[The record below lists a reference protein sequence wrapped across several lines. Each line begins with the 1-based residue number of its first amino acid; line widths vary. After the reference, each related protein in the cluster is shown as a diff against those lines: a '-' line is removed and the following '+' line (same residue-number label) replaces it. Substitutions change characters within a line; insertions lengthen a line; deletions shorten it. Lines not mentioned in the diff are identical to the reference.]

1 MKMQIEKAKAMLNQP
16 SKVKRVKFISSAENK
31 MLLNEKLI
39 VKTTKLRGIKGYYTD
54 LEEAVADNKTIISRY
69 HELYKIEQDFRVS
82 KNDLQTRPIFH
93 FKEEPIKLHILI
105 CFMALVVSKHIE
117 INSPLSIRAFI
128 DKCERVTDG
137 SLINKIN
144 KKELLIKSKVPDEL
158 AKIKSKI
165 IRPH

>member
-1 MKMQIEKAKAMLNQP
+1 MKKQIEKAKAVLNQP
-16 SKVKRVKFISSAENK
+16 SKIKRVKFISSTENK

-39 VKTTKLRGIKGYYTD
+39 EKTTKLLGIKGYYTD
-54 LEEAVADNKTIISRY
+54 LKETVADSKTIISRY
-69 HELYKIEQDFRVS
+69 HELYKIEQAFRVS
-82 KNDLQTRPIFH
+82 KNDLQTRPVFH

-117 INSPLSIRAFI
+117 INSQLSIRTFI
-128 DKCERVTDG
+128 DKCRRVTDG
-137 SLINKIN
+137 RLINKIN

-158 AKIKSKI
+158 ANIISKI